1 MSAAGERESA
11 SPLGRLLGA
20 IRQGEVILTSAAFA
34 VLVVVIFA
42 DVLWRWTTGSGIF
55 WAREVGVFANIVLT
69 IIGIGIASSDGTHLR
84 PRFFDRV
91 FPASWDGALTRIQE
105 LLTALGFAALAW
117 IAVGVVAETQS
128 LEDRTIVLRWLVWPV
143 QLVLPVAFAL
153 GAVRHGIFA
162 LVPALRPA
170 EKGEAELVDL
180 ESVAK

>member
-1 MSAAGERESA
+1 MA
-11 SPLGRLLGA
+11 
-20 IRQGEVILTSAAFA
+20 LTSAAFA

-42 DVLWRWTTGSGIF
+42 DVVWRWTTGSGIF

-91 FPASWDGALTRIQE
+91 FPGALGWRADADPGAADGPRFRGTGLGRGGRRAGDAWRSRI
-105 LLTALGFAALAW
+105 APSCCAGW
-117 IAVGVVAETQS
+117 SG
-128 LEDRTIVLRWLVWPV
+128 RCR
-143 QLVLPVAFAL
+143 LVLPVAFTL

-170 EKGEAELVDL
+170 ERGEAELVDL
-180 ESVAK
+180 EAAAK